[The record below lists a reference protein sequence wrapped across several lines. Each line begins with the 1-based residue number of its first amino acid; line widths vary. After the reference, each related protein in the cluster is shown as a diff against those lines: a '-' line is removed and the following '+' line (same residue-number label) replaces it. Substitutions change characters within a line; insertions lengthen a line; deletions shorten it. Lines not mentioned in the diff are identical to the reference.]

1 MVNFVEI
8 ETFQNMNLVDFE
20 IFKMWILWKPWKM
33 IFSNGEFRGNW
44 NFSKCESCDNSDN
57 WDFQNVI
64 FFDKIRIL
72 ASVKSWHVHLKL
84 VSTLFQLTQFSFTF
98 NQFVHVALHHILD
111 IRHLL
116 ASRFQLGIIRRHFG
130 FYKVLKNSS
139 NEHDFTQFE
148 QRIKTKKWPH
158 KSHRI
163 FNVFAVPINQLIKHL
178 DSGIPRSN
186 SYLIDWDF
194 YSWKRL
200 VEFDKIFLP
209 YRWRQLTLSFHS

>member
-8 ETFQNMNLVDFE
+8 ETFQNVNLEIIPIIE
-20 IFKMWILWKPWKM
+20 IFKMW
-33 IFSNGEFRGNW
+33 
-44 NFSKCESCDNSDN
+44 
-57 WDFQNVI
+57 

-72 ASVKSWHVHLKL
+72 ASVKSWHVYLKL

-178 DSGIPRSN
+178 DSGIPRPN

-194 YSWKRL
+194 CSWKRL